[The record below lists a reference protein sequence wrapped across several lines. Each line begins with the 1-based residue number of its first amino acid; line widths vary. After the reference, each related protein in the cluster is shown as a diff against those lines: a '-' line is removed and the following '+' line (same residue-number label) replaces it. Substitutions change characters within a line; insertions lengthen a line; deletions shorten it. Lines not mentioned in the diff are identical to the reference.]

1 MLGKLLKYEMK
12 STARIFL
19 PLYGCIVVFAAIV
32 RAFMQINTG
41 AGSRLLNIL
50 SGLSVFL
57 YVAIIISTFVIT
69 LIVLIQR
76 FYRNLLGDEGYLM
89 HTLPVRTRQ
98 QIGAKLI
105 AASTWVLFAIIV
117 VIISVLVLVI
127 SPQFISA
134 FGELLTGRLGD
145 MLMKIGASDIAVFIE
160 LAIMIF
166 LSLVCGILIIYTSIA
181 VGSLFNKN
189 RIGAAFIAFIA
200 INFGLN
206 LLSSCVMLLASS
218 INIFSLIPGGSAAV
232 HIVLAC
238 GICFNIL
245 ISAAAFFAT
254 NYILKRRLN
263 LQ

>member
-105 AASTWVLFAIIV
+105 AAST
-117 VIISVLVLVI
+117 
-127 SPQFISA
+127 
-134 FGELLTGRLGD
+134 
-145 MLMKIGASDIAVFIE
+145 
-160 LAIMIF
+160 
-166 LSLVCGILIIYTSIA
+166 
-181 VGSLFNKN
+181 
-189 RIGAAFIAFIA
+189 
-200 INFGLN
+200 
-206 LLSSCVMLLASS
+206 
-218 INIFSLIPGGSAAV
+218 
-232 HIVLAC
+232 
-238 GICFNIL
+238 
-245 ISAAAFFAT
+245 
-254 NYILKRRLN
+254 
-263 LQ
+263 